1 MERKMLVM
9 RTWVMRWAQRPVDCM
24 RLPVE
29 WHVRDGNMAFEGSV
43 SCCVTIKS
51 VGVLN
56 FLVEKCA
63 EHMRNGRVGKIG
75 SEHAAG
81 VFKI

>member
-29 WHVRDGNMAFEGSV
+29 RHVRDGNMAFEGAV

-51 VGVLN
+51 VSVLD
-56 FLVEKCA
+56 FLVSKDA
-63 EHMRNGRVGKIG
+63 KHMRNGRVGKVG